1 MEGDTMKFGLR
12 YCNTDKYAA
21 NTALAVEL
29 VQAGEEAGFE
39 SAWTV
44 EHTVIPSGYESV
56 YPYSES
62 GKIAGGAEDLIL
74 PDPLIWMAHMA
85 GATERIKFG
94 TAILILPQHSPVV
107 CAAQVATL
115 DYMSG
120 GRALLGIGV
129 GWLKEEFDAIGAPFE
144 RRGDRTDEYVAAM
157 RALWAN
163 DCASFEGEFVQFRDT
178 YCLPR
183 PVTGSV
189 PIIVGGDTDYAARR
203 AGRLGDGYFP
213 ARDTPQ
219 ERIDLARR
227 TAEECGRDPDA
238 LEITMP
244 MPEDP
249 DDIPNMKARGV
260 DRLVVPVTA
269 MAGMPTLIDSP
280 EDALRFGEI
289 IAKYADL

>member
-21 NTALAVEL
+21 NTALVVEL

-144 RRGDRTDEYVAAM
+144 RRGVRTDEYVAAM

-183 PVTGSV
+183 PVNGSV

>member
-1 MEGDTMKFGLR
+1 MKFGLR

-85 GATERIKFG
+85 GATKSIKFG

-144 RRGDRTDEYVAAM
+144 RRGIRTDEYVAAM

-163 DCASFEGEFVQFRDT
+163 DCASFEGEFVQFKDT

-183 PVTGSV
+183 PINGSV

-227 TAEECGRDPDA
+227 TAEQSGRDPDA

>member
-1 MEGDTMKFGLR
+1 MKFGLR
-12 YCNTDKYAA
+12 YCNTGKYAA

-85 GATERIKFG
+85 GATTSIKFG

-129 GWLKEEFDAIGAPFE
+129 GWLKEEFDAIGAPFD
-144 RRGDRTDEYVAAM
+144 RRGIRTDEYVAAM

-163 DCASFEGEFVQFRDT
+163 DCASFEGEFVQFKDT

-183 PVTGSV
+183 PINGSV

-227 TAEECGRDPDA
+227 TAEQCGRDPDA

>member
-1 MEGDTMKFGLR
+1 MKFGLR

-85 GATERIKFG
+85 GATKSIKFG

-144 RRGDRTDEYVAAM
+144 RRGIRTDEYVAAM

-163 DCASFEGEFVQFRDT
+163 DCASFEGEFVQFKDT

-183 PVTGSV
+183 PINGSV

-203 AGRLGDGYFP
+203 AGRLGDGYLP

-227 TAEECGRDPDA
+227 TAEQCGRDPDA

>member
-1 MEGDTMKFGLR
+1 MKFGLR

-21 NTALAVEL
+21 NTALEVEL

-144 RRGDRTDEYVAAM
+144 RRGVRTDEYVAAM

-183 PVTGSV
+183 PINGSV

>member
-1 MEGDTMKFGLR
+1 MYKR
-12 YCNTDKYAA
+12 QTDKYAA

-144 RRGDRTDEYVAAM
+144 RRGVRTDEYVAAM

-183 PVTGSV
+183 PINGSV

>member
-1 MEGDTMKFGLR
+1 M
-12 YCNTDKYAA
+12 
-21 NTALAVEL
+21 
-29 VQAGEEAGFE
+29 
-39 SAWTV
+39 
-44 EHTVIPSGYESV
+44 

-85 GATERIKFG
+85 GATKSIKFG

-144 RRGDRTDEYVAAM
+144 RRGIRTDEYVAAM

-163 DCASFEGEFVQFRDT
+163 DCASFEGEFVQFKDT

-183 PVTGSV
+183 PINGSV

-227 TAEECGRDPDA
+227 TAEQCGRDPDA